1 MRQVNENSSEMLKL
15 ARKHGVKIGWG
26 TDLFGPPAKQ
36 ALQPM
41 EFKARA
47 EYFTPVE
54 IFRQATSLNC
64 C

>member
-1 MRQVNENSSEMLKL
+1 MLKL